1 MVGLG
6 FDVHQLAAG
15 ESFILGGIN
24 LDSPIGTVAH
34 SDGDVLFHALADSIF
49 GAIGEDDI
57 GQHFPDTIQE
67 TKNMDSELIV
77 RKALEIMNAQNLK
90 LINIDITIVLEAPK
104 LKTYK
109 TLMKENIA
117 KICNLPINRVSVKAT
132 TNEKMG
138 FIGRSEGIVVYSI
151 CQIEEIN

>member
-15 ESFILGGIN
+15 ESLILGGIT

-34 SDGDVLFHALADSIF
+34 SDGDVLFHALADAIF

-57 GQHFPDTIQE
+57 GQHFPDTIQD

-77 RKALEIMNAQNLK
+77 RKALEIMKAQNLK
-90 LINIDITIVLEAPK
+90 LINVDITIVLEAPK
-104 LKTYK
+104 LKNNK
-109 TLMKENIA
+109 ILMKENIA
-117 KICNLPINRVSVKAT
+117 RICNLPINRVSVKAT